1 MFIAKNVS
9 VAQNNDQFELFKTIT
24 MKGVDGE
31 DVEVLQSI
39 GYYSLA
45 QLEDEKQNYLNAI
58 AEIEDK
64 ISSIESL

>member
-45 QLEDEKQNYLNAI
+45 QLEAEKQNYLNAI